1 VSDPLSTET
10 VAALGRAMANGTT
23 SSRAVVVT
31 HLSRIEQLDP
41 LFGAI
46 RCLVPD
52 AIEQAEASDEHRRR
66 HGPRS
71 ALEGIPVVVKD
82 NIDVA
87 GQPTT
92 AGAVALA
99 GSVPREDA
107 LLVRHLRAAGAVVLA
122 KANLSELANFLTDG
136 MPSGYSSLGGQVL
149 NPYDLAATPSGSSS
163 GTAAAVA
170 LEMAPL
176 GIGTETDGSI
186 ISPSVRQSLVG
197 IKPTHG
203 LISQHGIV
211 PIAPSQ
217 DTAGPMARTVEDA
230 AALLVAMAGPDP
242 VGDATTD
249 ARLGLE
255 ALRSWRP
262 EADALRGSHLVLV
275 RAGSAPGEEAGRKRP
290 LGDAVT
296 AALVEAGA
304 GLADATMPEVAR
316 DDEMYVLHYE
326 FGPAVEAYFSRMGDT
341 APIRSLAEL
350 QEWNTRHADLALK
363 YGQTHV
369 DRAVAIDHDAT
380 HGDYIE
386 ARRRDR
392 ETVTAALDATLGAAD
407 ALIFRA
413 EDGATWAAR
422 SGWPSICVPIGYSR
436 RSRRP
441 LGLTVVAP
449 AWSEAR
455 LLSLAAAIEA
465 VCGLR
470 APPSEVNPAVF
481 VSRGL

>member
-1 VSDPLSTET
+1 
-10 VAALGRAMANGTT
+10 MADGTT
-23 SSRAVVVT
+23 SSREAVLA
-31 HLSRIEQLDP
+31 HLARIERLDP

-46 RCLVPD
+46 RCLLPD
-52 AIEQAEASDEHRRR
+52 AVEQAEASDEHRRR

-71 ALEGIPVVVKD
+71 ALEGVPVVVKD

-99 GSVPREDA
+99 GSVARADA
-107 LLVRHLRAAGAVVLA
+107 PLVRHLREAGAVILA

-163 GTAAAVA
+163 GTGAAVA
-170 LEMAPL
+170 LEMAPI

-203 LISQHGIV
+203 LISQDGIV

-230 AALLVAMAGPDP
+230 AALLVVMAGPDP
-242 VGDATTD
+242 VRGAATE
-249 ARLGLE
+249 ARAGV
-255 ALRSWRP
+255 
-262 EADALRGSHLVLV
+262 DALRAWRPDADILRGAQLVLI
-275 RAGSAPGEEAGRKRP
+275 RPDPGPGGDAGPERP
-290 LGDAVT
+290 VGDAVVS
-296 AALVEAGA
+296 ALGEAGA
-304 GLADATMPEVAR
+304 GLADFTMPVVGR

-326 FGPAVEAYFSRMGDT
+326 FAPAVDGYLRGMGDA

-350 QEWNTRHADLALK
+350 QAWNNDHAGLALK

-369 DRAVAIDHDAT
+369 DQAVAIDHDASQ
-380 HGDYIE
+380 GEYAE

-392 ETVTAALDATLGAAD
+392 DTVTEALDAALGDAD

-413 EDGATWAAR
+413 EEGATWAAR

-436 RSRRP
+436 RARHP
-441 LGLTVVAP
+441 LGLTLVARP
-449 AWSEAR
+449 WSEAR
-455 LLSLAAAIEA
+455 LLSLAAAIEG
-465 VCGLR
+465 VCGFR

-481 VSRGL
+481 ASRGW

>member
-1 VSDPLSTET
+1 MGAET
-10 VAALGRAMANGTT
+10 VAALGGAMAAGTA
-23 SSRAVVVT
+23 SSREIALT

-52 AIEQAEASDEHRRR
+52 AVEQAEASDEHRRR

-71 ALEGIPVVVKD
+71 ALEGVPIVVKD

-87 GQPTT
+87 GLPTT
-92 AGAVALA
+92 AGAAALA
-99 GSVPREDA
+99 NSIAPDDA
-107 LLVRHLRAAGAVVLA
+107 PLVRHLRAAGAVILA

-170 LEMAPL
+170 LAMAPI
-176 GIGTETDGSI
+176 GVGTETDGSI

-203 LISQHGIV
+203 LISQDGIV

-217 DTAGPMARTVEDA
+217 DTAGPMARTVADA
-230 AALLVAMAGPDP
+230 AALLVAMVGPGP
-242 VGDATTD
+242 TGAAATEAQRGVD
-249 ARLGLE
+249 
-255 ALRSWRP
+255 ALRAWSP
-262 EADALRGSHLVLV
+262 EADALRGARLVLV
-275 RAGSAPGEEAGRKRP
+275 RPGPAPEGEAESRRP
-290 LGDAVT
+290 VGDAIT
-296 AALVEAGA
+296 SALTSAGA
-304 GLADATMPEVAR
+304 GLVDNAMPDIAR

-326 FGPAVEAYFSRMGDT
+326 FAPAVDAYLRRMGDA
-341 APIRSLAEL
+341 APLSSLAEL
-350 QEWNTRHADLALK
+350 QAWNNDHAELALK
-363 YGQTHV
+363 FGQTHV
-369 DRAVAIDHDAT
+369 DEAVAIDHDAEQARYT
-380 HGDYIE
+380 E
-386 ARRRDR
+386 ARRRDCD
-392 ETVTAALDATLGAAD
+392 TVTEALDAVRGDAD

-413 EDGATWAAR
+413 EEGATWAAR

-436 RSRRP
+436 RARHP
-441 LGLTVVAP
+441 LGLTLVAP

-455 LLSLAAAIEA
+455 LLSIAAAIEA
-465 VCGLR
+465 ACGFR
-470 APPSEVNPAVF
+470 ASPSEVNPAVF
-481 VSRGL
+481 ASRGL

>member
-1 VSDPLSTET
+1 MSTET
-10 VAALGRAMANGTT
+10 AAGLSRAMADGST
-23 SSRAVVVT
+23 SSRQVTLT
-31 HLSRIEQLDP
+31 HLARIERLDP

-46 RCLVPD
+46 RSLVPD
-52 AIEQAEASDEHRRR
+52 AVDQAEASDEHRGR

-99 GSVPREDA
+99 SSVATADA
-107 LLVRHLRAAGAVVLA
+107 PLIRHLREAGAVILA

-170 LEMAPL
+170 LEMAPV

-203 LISQHGIV
+203 LISQDGIV

-230 AALLVAMAGPDP
+230 AALLVAMAGPGA
-242 VGDATTD
+242 VGEASTEGN
-249 ARLGLE
+249 LGLD
-255 ALRSWRP
+255 ALRTWRP
-262 EADALRGSHLVLV
+262 EADVLRGAQLVLI
-275 RAGSAPGEEAGRKRP
+275 RPAPVLGEGAESKRP
-290 LGDAVT
+290 VGETVIS
-296 AALVEAGA
+296 ALTTAGA
-304 GLADATMPEVAR
+304 GLTDASVPEIAR

-326 FGPAVEAYFSRMGDT
+326 FAPAFEAYLRGMGDA
-341 APIRSLAEL
+341 APIGSLAEL
-350 QEWNTRHADLALK
+350 QAWNNDHAELALK

-369 DRAVAIDHDAT
+369 DRAVAIDHDAARREYT
-380 HGDYIE
+380 D

-392 ETVTAALDATLGAAD
+392 DTVTEALKATLGDAD

-413 EDGATWAAR
+413 EEGATWAAR

-441 LGLTVVAP
+441 LGLTLVAR

-455 LLSLAAAIEA
+455 LLSLASAIEVA
-465 VCGLR
+465 CGFR

-481 VSRGL
+481 VSRRL

>member
-1 VSDPLSTET
+1 
-10 VAALGRAMANGTT
+10 MADGTT
-23 SSRAVVVT
+23 SSREAVLA
-31 HLSRIEQLDP
+31 HLARIERLDP

-46 RCLVPD
+46 RSLVPD
-52 AIEQAEASDEHRRR
+52 AVEQAEASDEHRRR

-99 GSVPREDA
+99 GSVARADA
-107 LLVRHLRAAGAVVLA
+107 PLVRHLREAGAVILA
-122 KANLSELANFLTDG
+122 KTNLSELANFLTDG

-170 LEMAPL
+170 LEMAPV

-203 LISQHGIV
+203 LISQDGIV
-211 PIAPSQ
+211 PISPSQ

-230 AALLVAMAGPDP
+230 AALLVVMAGRDP
-242 VGDATTD
+242 VDEATTE
-249 ARLGLE
+249 ARLGVD

-262 EADALRGSHLVLV
+262 EAHALRGAQLVLI
-275 RAGSAPGEEAGRKRP
+275 RPGSDLGGETERKGP
-290 LGDAVT
+290 VSDTVVS
-296 AALVEAGA
+296 ALASAGA
-304 GLADATMPEVAR
+304 GLADAAMPEVAR

-326 FGPAVEAYFSRMGDT
+326 FAPAVDAYLRRMGDT
-341 APIRSLAEL
+341 APIGSLAEL
-350 QEWNTRHADLALK
+350 QAWNNDHAGLALK

-369 DRAVAIDHDAT
+369 DRAVAIDHDAARSEYT
-380 HGDYIE
+380 E
-386 ARRRDR
+386 ARQRDR
-392 ETVTAALDATLGAAD
+392 DTVTEALGAALGDAD

-413 EDGATWAAR
+413 EEGATWAAR
-422 SGWPSICVPIGYSR
+422 SGWPSVCVPIGYSR

-441 LGLTVVAP
+441 LGLTLVAR

-455 LLSLAAAIEA
+455 LLSLAAAIEG
-465 VCGLR
+465 VCGFR

-481 VSRGL
+481 ASRGL